1 MSVLLLGSSHIRRLE
16 DYIRRRPQLRQF
28 ALNNPPVVNYHGIS
42 GGGGRITT
50 SEHTNIQM
58 R

>member
-1 MSVLLLGSSHIRRLE
+1 MGVLLLGSSHIRRLE
-16 DYIRRRPQLRQF
+16 VYIRRLPQLRQI

-42 GGGGRITT
+42 GGGGGVLQLLG
-50 SEHTNIQM
+50 IQM